1 MWTSRDDVLFVSACA
16 SYWLAAKDAT
26 GVKKLQCSICLPS
39 STEGFGKKN
48 DSFVKY
54 IDEIKDKSTGEHDGE
69 PLDSLM
75 LWELYVKQFMYYSL
89 LLLT

>member
-1 MWTSRDDVLFVSACA
+1 MMSFLFLRVLPIGWLQKMQLELRNFSAVFVCRPPQ
-16 SYWLAAKDAT
+16 KD
-26 GVKKLQCSICLPS
+26 L
-39 STEGFGKKN
+39 EKKN
-48 DSFVKY
+48 YSFVKY